1 MLQKNR
7 LQAILLK
14 EISRKMTV
22 SLLAIYLGIDKGVSQ
37 SNYSICN
44 SILDSSNLI
53 YSFS

>member
-1 MLQKNR
+1 MLQKIR
-7 LQAILLK
+7 FQAILLK

-22 SLLAIYLGIDKGVSQ
+22 SLLAIYPGIDKEVSQ

-44 SILDSSNLI
+44 SILDSTNFI